1 VAGRRKSLLELQ
13 VGQAVARIAGNYL
26 AAAAKGA
33 ARLENPEDPKALHA
47 FRVAVRRLRSLL
59 RLYEPWIGR
68 AAGGKVSR
76 GLRELTRSTNA
87 ARDLEVQQ
95 SWLAGRLEMLA
106 RSERAGAQWLARRLR
121 DRGRRA
127 SRASS
132 ANVHEDLSRVAK
144 RLRNRLEE
152 AAGDDSASYKA
163 AIAGLAQSEAAK
175 LRARM
180 ALVAGADDTEGIH
193 RARVQSKRLRY
204 LVEPLRKDVPEA
216 RVAVRAMRKLQN
228 LLGELHDRHVLE
240 DMLAHYL
247 EVAATEKAHRLH
259 ALAVAGDRGPL
270 AREQRRDESQ
280 GLLALSARARGER
293 DRLFAALERQW
304 LGRGDELL
312 SREIGGLVRVLARE

>member
-1 VAGRRKSLLELQ
+1 MAGRRKSLLELPAR
-13 VGQAVARIAGNYL
+13 QAVARIAANYL

-33 ARLENPEDPKALHA
+33 ARFEDPEDPKALHA
-47 FRVAVRRLRSLL
+47 YRVAVRRLRSLL
-59 RLYEPWIGR
+59 RLYKPWIGR
-68 AAGGKVSR
+68 AAGAKVRR

-95 SWLAGRLEMLA
+95 SWLAGQLEKLTRNERMGA
-106 RSERAGAQWLARRLR
+106 RWLARRLR
-121 DRGRRA
+121 DRGRRESGAA
-127 SRASS
+127 SAH
-132 ANVHEDLSRVAK
+132 ADEDLSRVAK

-152 AAGDDSASYKA
+152 AADDDSASYKA
-163 AIAGLAQSEAAK
+163 EIARLAQSEAAK

-180 ALVAGADDTEGIH
+180 ALIAGADDTEGIH

-216 RVAVRAMRKLQN
+216 RAAVRAMRKLQN

-247 EVAATEKAHRLH
+247 EVAATEKAHRLRV
-259 ALAVAGDRGPL
+259 LAVAGDRGPL

-280 GLLALSARARGER
+280 GLLALLSRASGER

-312 SREIGGLVRVLARE
+312 AGEIGSL